1 MQNTI
6 FILASLLMGAML
18 SIYLPMN
25 SAVSKYLES
34 TITATITF
42 FFVALISSIIIFA
55 VWGESETINKIGDV
69 PFWLYLTGVFSA
81 FMILGTTYLIPKIG
95 MRQFF
100 ILTITGQ
107 ILTAIVLGHY
117 GFLGMPRDPIA
128 TKKLIGAVLVIFGAI
143 FSTI

>member
-1 MQNTI
+1 
-6 FILASLLMGAML
+6 MGAML

-25 SAVSKYLES
+25 SAVSRYLES
-34 TITATITF
+34 AIAANITF

-55 VWGESETINKIGDV
+55 VWGEFETIKKIGDV

-100 ILTITGQ
+100 ILTISGQ
-107 ILTAIVLGHY
+107 ILTAIVLSHY
-117 GFLGMPRDPIA
+117 GFLGMPKDPISV
-128 TKKLIGAVLVIFGAI
+128 KKLIGAVLVVFGAI

>member
-1 MQNTI
+1 M
-6 FILASLLMGAML
+6 
-18 SIYLPMN
+18 
-25 SAVSKYLES
+25 
-34 TITATITF
+34 
-42 FFVALISSIIIFA
+42 IIFA
-55 VWGESETINKIGDV
+55 VWGEFKTIKKIGDV

-107 ILTAIVLGHY
+107 ILTAIVLSHY
-117 GFLGMPRDPIA
+117 GFLGMPKDPISV
-128 TKKLIGAVLVIFGAI
+128 KKLIGAVLVVFGAI